1 VERLQAGEEDPA
13 CLRCGGIL
21 KSATI
26 SFGQNLIAADLLRA
40 EQAAQYCDLL
50 LAVGTTLSVYP
61 VAGVVPL
68 AKRAGAR
75 IVIINGGETEM
86 DALAD
91 ALLRGS
97 IGALLNRLVE

>member
-1 VERLQAGEEDPA
+1 
-13 CLRCGGIL
+13 
-21 KSATI
+21 
-26 SFGQNLIAADLLRA
+26 
-40 EQAAQYCDLL
+40 
-50 LAVGTTLSVYP
+50 
-61 VAGVVPL
+61 VVPL